1 MCCAMLLW
9 GCGGGLGGG
18 GDEPDVEARQDLW
31 VTNTAATSKQTFAST
46 PIPAGFFDF
55 DGRSCESF
63 GGEADFV
70 GAAVNPSTTGAA
82 DTVVNR
88 SADPIAVS
96 DPIGTEK
103 TVEVQITNL
112 NLWSAEPITVT
123 CDGEPT
129 QWRVHATLSDTPS
142 PMGTLT
148 ARKTHDNG
156 GTAETLLPV
165 LLKLTFTNV
174 EQPTVTK
181 TLDFKTVG
189 WDAVEFEAEMAWVHS
204 LDPSAPDSD
213 AGFVLGVAG
222 GPEAAK
228 LIAQG
233 KAGPM
238 MQGGNT
244 LIACTEHVNPGGSHQ
259 HNTCTADTDN
269 DGVPDGADNC
279 RFVANADQEDGDGDD
294 FGDACDSC
302 PDDPTCPMSG
312 GECQGVCAE
321 LNEEMRDIVGSFYD
335 FYCEFFTSCTDS
347 IYYGC
352 EPSER
357 CKELLGQYMQLIYGF
372 SQQNMTCMYTRFM
385 GHGCDRCVEL
395 DPILPPPCLEEMLG
409 GQTSEPV
416 DLCEYLTCPEGQE
429 CDPNTGL
436 CCDSGGEC
444 EPGTFDL
451 CASASCPEGQECDPD
466 TGQCRDI
473 GSECEPWT
481 PDPCEYQIC
490 SEGQECDPETGMCC
504 DIGGECEIWMQPQ
517 YNWCESGTCEA
528 GFVCELSTLTCWNP
542 DTDECAE

>member
-1 MCCAMLLW
+1 MKTLTSKHVLAALGMCCALLLG
-9 GCGGGLGGG
+9 GCGGGPGDGGN
-18 GDEPDVEARQDLW
+18 EPDVAARQDLW
-31 VTNTAATSKQTFAST
+31 VTNTATASKQTFAGT

-70 GAAVNPSTTGAA
+70 GAAVNPSTSGAA

-96 DPIGTEK
+96 DPVGTEN

-112 NLWSAEPITVT
+112 NLWSADPITVT

-129 QWRVHATLSDTPS
+129 QWRVQATLSGTSS

-181 TLDFKTVG
+181 TLDFGTEG

-233 KAGPM
+233 KAGPR

-244 LIACTEHVNPGGSHQ
+244 LIACTEHINPEGNHQ

-279 RFVANADQEDGDGDD
+279 RFLANPDQEDGDGDD
-294 FGDACDSC
+294 FGDACDAC
-302 PDDPTCPMSG
+302 PNDPTCPMSG

-321 LNEEMRDIVGSFYD
+321 LNKELHDLYGSFSD
-335 FYCEFFTSCTDS
+335 LFCEMYGSCGLLGGDGS
-347 IYYGC
+347 

-357 CKELLGQYMQLIYGF
+357 CEELMDQYLQLMPTIYPDLL
-372 SQQNMTCMYTRFM
+372 CVYTRFM
-385 GHGCDRCVEL
+385 GHGCDRCVAL
-395 DPILPPPCLEEMLG
+395 DPLAPSPCMEEIMDE
-409 GQTSEPV
+409 QTPDPV
-416 DLCEYLTCPEGQE
+416 NLCDYLTCPEGQE
-429 CDPNTGL
+429 CDPETGE
-436 CCDSGGEC
+436 CCDIGGEC
-444 EPGTFDL
+444 ETWTYDP
-451 CASASCPEGQECDPD
+451 CEYQSCPEGQECDP
-466 TGQCRDI
+466 
-473 GSECEPWT
+473 
-481 PDPCEYQIC
+481 
-490 SEGQECDPETGMCC
+490 ETGECC
-504 DIGGECEIWMQPQ
+504 DIGGECESWTYDPCDWA
-517 YNWCESGTCEA
+517 NCEA
-528 GFVCELSTLTCWNP
+528 GFVCEPSTGMCWNP
-542 DTDECAE
+542 DTDECAVFPYPFWGE